1 MTDQHTTWAG
11 VDVAKATLD
20 LALHDHRSTHP
31 NDEQGW
37 EAIAQAV
44 AAAHATVVL
53 EATGQ
58 YELGLAA
65 HLATRGVRF
74 AIVNPRQVRDFARA
88 CGAYAKT
95 DRLDAALLQRYG
107 AACTPPATTLP
118 DADQQAL
125 QAWLA
130 RRTQLVEMR
139 TMERQRL
146 QQARVAAL
154 RERIGDH
161 LEWLAREIAALDD
174 DIQTRLREHPRWRT
188 AFTLLLTV
196 PGVGWLTAGR
206 LLARLPELG
215 HTSTARLAALAG
227 LAPFADDSGRH
238 RGARHIRGGRADVRT
253 ALYMAA
259 LTATRAGRRP
269 NPLRTYHHALR
280 ARGKAPKVAL
290 VATMRKL
297 LTILN
302 AILHQQKPWRD
313 LAAPPLPLTS

>member
-1 MTDQHTTWAG
+1 
-11 VDVAKATLD
+11 
-20 LALHDHRSTHP
+20 
-31 NDEQGW
+31 
-37 EAIAQAV
+37 
-44 AAAHATVVL
+44 
-53 EATGQ
+53 
-58 YELGLAA
+58 
-65 HLATRGVRF
+65 
-74 AIVNPRQVRDFARA
+74 VNPRQVRDYARA

-95 DRLDAALLQRYG
+95 DRLDAALLARYG
-107 AACTPPATTLP
+107 YACTPALTTLP

-130 RRTQLVEMR
+130 RRTQVVEMR

-146 QQARVAAL
+146 AQARVPALQARIAA
-154 RERIGDH
+154 H
-161 LEWLAREIAALDD
+161 LQWLVSEIADLDR
-174 DIQTRLREHPRWRT
+174 DIHTRLREHPRWRT
-188 AFTLLLTV
+188 AVALLLSV

-215 HTSTARLAALAG
+215 TASTARLAALAG

-238 RGARHIRGGRADVRT
+238 RGARHIRGGRSDVRA

-259 LTATRAGRRP
+259 LVATRTRGRA
-269 NPLRTYHHALR
+269 NPLRDYHHALR

-302 AILHQQKPWRD
+302 AILHQQQPWRHD
-313 LAAPPLPLTS
+313 APLPA

>member
-1 MTDQHTTWAG
+1 MPETTVWAG

-20 LALHDHRSTHP
+20 LAVSDHVTTHA
-31 NDEQGW
+31 NDEHGW
-37 EAIAQAV
+37 TEIVTAV
-44 AAAHATVVL
+44 RQRGACVVL

-65 HLATRGVRF
+65 ALEAHGVPF
-74 AIVNPRQVRDFARA
+74 AIVNPRQVRAYAQA
-88 CGAYAKT
+88 CGVLAKT
-95 DRLDAALLQRYG
+95 DRIDATVLARFGL
-107 AACTPPATTLP
+107 ACTPARTVLP
-118 DADQQAL
+118 DEERHAIQV
-125 QAWLA
+125 WLA

-146 QQARVAAL
+146 QQARLAAL
-154 RERIGDH
+154 RTRIQAH
-161 LEWLAREIAALDD
+161 LTWLATELRALDRD
-174 DIQTRLREHPRWRT
+174 LHTRLREHPSWRT
-188 AFTLLLTV
+188 AFALLVSV

-215 HTSTARLAALAG
+215 TTPTPRLAALVG
-227 LAPFADDSGRH
+227 VAPFPQDSGRR
-238 RGARHIRGGRADVRT
+238 RGLRRIRAGRADVRS

-259 LTATRAGRRP
+259 LAATRATSRP
-269 NPLRTYHHALR
+269 NVLQTYHRTLR

-302 AILHQQKPWRD
+302 AILHQQRPWHAM
-313 LAAPPLPLTS
+313 AAADRLTA

>member
-1 MTDQHTTWAG
+1 MSTSAPAWAG

-20 LALHDHRSTHP
+20 LALGDQHTTHP
-31 NDEQGW
+31 NTEEGW
-37 EAIAQAV
+37 AAIAQAV
-44 AAAHATVVL
+44 QAAPATVVL

-65 HLATRGVRF
+65 HLAALHVPF
-74 AIVNPRQVRDFARA
+74 AIVNPRQVRDYARA
-88 CGAYAKT
+88 CGLEAKT
-95 DRLDAALLQRYG
+95 DRLDAALLVRY
-107 AACTPPATTLP
+107 AHACAPPRTVLP
-118 DADQQAL
+118 DEDQQAL

-146 QQARVAAL
+146 IQARLQAL
-154 RERIGDH
+154 RERIADH
-161 LEWLAREIAALDD
+161 LQWLAREIADLDR
-174 DIQTRLREHPRWRT
+174 DIHTRLREHPRWKA
-188 AFTLLLTV
+188 AFALLISV

-206 LLARLPELG
+206 LLVRLPELG
-215 HTSTARLAALAG
+215 TTSTARLAALVG
-227 LAPFADDSGRH
+227 LAPYARDSGRH

-259 LTATRAGRRP
+259 LAATRTTRHA
-269 NPLRTYHHALR
+269 NPLRDYHHALR

-302 AILHQQKPWRD
+302 AVLHQQRPWRAD
-313 LAAPPLPLTS
+313 PTTAVA

>member
-1 MTDQHTTWAG
+1 MTHQLTIWAG

-31 NDEQGW
+31 NTDAGW
-37 EAIAQAV
+37 EAIAL
-44 AAAHATVVL
+44 AAATAGATVVL

-65 HLATRGVRF
+65 HLAARHVPF
-74 AIVNPRQVRDFARA
+74 AIVNPRQVRDYARA
-88 CGAYAKT
+88 CGALAKT
-95 DRLDAALLQRYG
+95 DRLDAALLARYG
-107 AACTPPATTLP
+107 HACTPALTTLP

-125 QAWLA
+125 HAWLA

-146 QQARVAAL
+146 AHAHVPALHARITA
-154 RERIGDH
+154 H
-161 LEWLAREIAALDD
+161 LQWLASELADLDA
-174 DIQTRLREHPRWRT
+174 DIHTRLREHPRWRA
-188 AFTLLLTV
+188 AFTLLLSV

-215 HTSTARLAALAG
+215 TTSTARLAALVG

-259 LTATRAGRRP
+259 LAATRTRGRP
-269 NPLRTYHHALR
+269 NALRVYHHALR

-297 LTILN
+297 LTIVN

-313 LAAPPLPLTS
+313 LTDEATA